1 VTFTPA
7 QPDARPAA
15 TRSDAAGEARGGLAA
30 EHPLVDGRTSRSPL
44 VTAYSG
50 RRPDVLPVWF
60 MRQAGRS
67 LPEYRE
73 LRVSTA
79 MLDACLDPALSSE
92 VTLQPVRRHHVDAAI
107 FFSDIVVPLKLAG
120 VDVEIVPGKGPVLGA
135 PVRTAADVAA
145 LPALDP
151 DALAPIAEGVRRTVE
166 ELDELG
172 NTPLIGFAGAPF
184 TLAAYL
190 VEGGPS
196 KDHIR
201 ARTLMH
207 ADPDA
212 WHALMTWAAD
222 ITGTFLREQVLAGAS
237 AAQLFDSWAGALSLE
252 DYTRHV
258 APASARALSHVRDL
272 AYPDPERA
280 SDALSSTPV
289 ERNVPIVHFGVGT
302 GELLRA
308 MHDIG
313 TDVVGVDYRM
323 PLDEASRRLGNIVP
337 LQGNIDPAYLDAP
350 WPVIEAH
357 VRDVVERGR
366 SAPSHV
372 VNLGHGVPPE
382 TDPTVLTRIVD
393 LVHGLPA

>member
-1 VTFTPA
+1 M
-7 QPDARPAA
+7 
-15 TRSDAAGEARGGLAA
+15 
-30 EHPLVDGRTSRSPL
+30 
-44 VTAYSG
+44 
-50 RRPDVLPVWF
+50 LPVWF

-73 LRVSTA
+73 LRVGTR
-79 MLDACLDPALSSE
+79 MLDACLDPALASE
-92 VTLQPVRRHHVDAAI
+92 ITLQPVRRHRVDAAI
-107 FFSDIVVPLKLAG
+107 FFSDIVVPLRLAG
-120 VDVEIVPGKGPVLGA
+120 VDVDIVPGKGPVLA
-135 PVRTAADVAA
+135 SPVRTDSDVAA
-145 LPALDP
+145 LPVLAP
-151 DALAPIAEGVRRTVE
+151 DALAPVVEGVRRTVAG
-166 ELDELG
+166 LAELG
-172 NTPLIGFAGAPF
+172 HVPLIGFAGAPF

-212 WHALMTWAAD
+212 WSALMAWAAD
-222 ITGTFLREQVLAGAS
+222 ATGTFLRAQVLAGAS

-272 AYPDPERA
+272 SYPDPDRRTDPV
-280 SDALSSTPV
+280 SVTPV

-308 MHDIG
+308 MHDVG
-313 TDVVGVDYRM
+313 ADVIGVDYRI

-337 LQGNIDPAYLDAP
+337 VQGNIDPSYLDAP
-350 WPVIEAH
+350 WPVVEAH
-357 VRDVVERGR
+357 VREVVERGR

-372 VNLGHGVPPE
+372 VNLGHGVPPQ
-382 TDPTVLTRIVD
+382 TDPGVLTRIVE
-393 LVHGLPA
+393 LVHGISA